1 MFITFEGIDGSGKTT
16 QIELLKKYFQRNNQ
30 DCLVLREPGGT
41 NVSEKIRDILLD
53 KSLEISDTSEL
64 LLFQAARADLVE
76 KLIKPAIQKD
86 IIVISDRFFDSTTA
100 YQGYGR
106 KIPMEI
112 INKSN
117 QIGSLGVS
125 PDITFYL
132 KIDKSISDNRNE
144 QKVKDRMEIS
154 NSEFYNNV
162 IEGFNELSKL
172 KRFKTIDGSQTI
184 DEIHKNIIKEI
195 ENKLIF
201 KEG

>member
-1 MFITFEGIDGSGKTT
+1 MRIDQYLWCIRLFKSRNIASNACKKG
-16 QIELLKKYFQRNNQ
+16 QI
-30 DCLVLREPGGT
+30 
-41 NVSEKIRDILLD
+41 
-53 KSLEISDTSEL
+53 
-64 LLFQAARADLVE
+64 
-76 KLIKPAIQKD
+76 LI
-86 IIVISDRFFDSTTA
+86 
-100 YQGYGR
+100 
-106 KIPMEI
+106 
-112 INKSN
+112 
-117 QIGSLGVS
+117 
-125 PDITFYL
+125 
-132 KIDKSISDNRNE
+132 NE